1 MEVGLVRF
9 ARYSMAI
16 LAAGVALWSA
26 RYWAALAGSYPLID
40 ADIHRVIENVPV
52 QALTHMLVGPVALVT
67 GPFQFIPGLRARRPQ
82 LHRWTGRT
90 YIVACLIAGV
100 AALATA
106 PFASGGPFAGLGF
119 GLLAVSWITANI
131 GGWRAALA
139 GNFAAHRI
147 WMRFS
152 YAMTFG
158 AVTLRLQIPIG
169 LAFLGFHSYSQM
181 SVWLAYTSW
190 IPNVIAVALY
200 TAMKGGVPAAQPRH
214 A

>member
-1 MEVGLVRF
+1 MTL
-9 ARYSMAI
+9 
-16 LAAGVALWSA
+16 LAAGVALWSL
-26 RYWAALAGSYPLID
+26 RYWAALSGGYPLID
-40 ADIHRVIENVPV
+40 PDIQRVIHHVPV
-52 QALTHMLVGPVALVT
+52 QALTHMLVGPIALAA
-67 GPFQFIPGLRARRPQ
+67 GPFQFIPGLRARRPR
-82 LHRWTGRT
+82 LHRWTGRV
-90 YIVACLIAGV
+90 YIVACLIAG
-100 AALATA
+100 AGALATA
-106 PFASGGPFAGLGF
+106 PYASGGPFAGLGF

-169 LAFLGFHSYSQM
+169 MIFLGFHSYSQM
-181 SVWLAYTSW
+181 SPWLAYTSW

-200 TAMKGGVPAAQPRH
+200 TALTGSTLSARPHPA
-214 A
+214 